1 MPTMLQDPAALKRE
15 PSSRHAFPEIRSDV
29 DLRAPRTLAEELL
42 ASYNEGT
49 LDTETSFELASPGGY
64 ARNVTG
70 KVVYLDDEAHTFMV
84 READE
89 LTRVPL
95 RDVTSAHTAAA
106 TDVLDPR

>member
-1 MPTMLQDPAALKRE
+1 MLQDPASLKRE
-15 PSSRHAFPEIRSDV
+15 PSSRHAFPELRSEA

-49 LDTETSFELASPGGY
+49 LETETSFELASPGGY

-84 READE
+84 RDTDA
-89 LTRVPL
+89 LMRVPL
-95 RDVTSAHTAAA
+95 RDVTSAHATAS
-106 TDVLDPR
+106 TDFRDPR